1 MKGCARRVREG
12 PRQGPAETR
21 AETKRSNAGQPA
33 GAAPAPAARSWQ
45 RPLPRARSAPNFSF
59 TLSPPPSKKAGF
71 WQRRGRRSGSAGSS
85 WRPSRRGSRL
95 PFASSRTSRGHPLAP
110 TRARPRSRSQ
120 SQEAPACRK
129 GTGDTPKPGRETGSG
144 TSRSWKEWGH
154 TTVSYGHVPEAKPE
168 PRGGG
173 VAACV
178 AAVRPQPIGPLPGS
192 LPTLTEVPPPT
203 TKKPKSNKQQPLS
216 HIWVSKP
223 VWCGV
228 GRARCSVA
236 AGLTEGQAMA
246 APRAPRPLEGAL
258 GSRRRS
264 GVWYCSHPSRG
275 NWRGR

>member
-129 GTGDTPKPGRETGSG
+129 GTGDTPKPGRETGAG
-144 TSRSWKEWGH
+144 TSRSWKGWGH
-154 TTVSYGHVPEAKPE
+154 ATISYGHVPQAKPE
-168 PRGGG
+168 SRGGG

-178 AAVRPQPIGPLPGS
+178 AAVRLSPSAHCQVLCRRSQRSRLPQPKSQNQTTTAFTHLVLQTCVVRRGS
-192 LPTLTEVPPPT
+192 
-203 TKKPKSNKQQPLS
+203 
-216 HIWVSKP
+216 
-223 VWCGV
+223 
-228 GRARCSVA
+228 
-236 AGLTEGQAMA
+236 GQV
-246 APRAPRPLEGAL
+246 L
-258 GSRRRS
+258 RR
-264 GVWYCSHPSRG
+264 GG
-275 NWRGR
+275 TD